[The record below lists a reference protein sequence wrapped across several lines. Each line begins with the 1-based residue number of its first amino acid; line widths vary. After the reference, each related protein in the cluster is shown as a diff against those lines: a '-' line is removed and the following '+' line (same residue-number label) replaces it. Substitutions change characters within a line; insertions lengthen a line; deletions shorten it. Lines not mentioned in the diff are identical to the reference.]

1 MMKKILILLI
11 LGLSLGSYGQEL
23 VNSGSLIQGGIDDGE
38 KLMSAYLRPIN
49 KAIVFGL
56 SDVTYTKIKKE
67 AKHKLLLSVK
77 LAYIAVPSE
86 DFTYDVS
93 KLGLQNI
100 EAKDPNNVIAQ
111 SVFGDSIKTI
121 TMVSKDTD
129 LLGRHLFEFE
139 TPAGGGSSALPL
151 PYLGATMRMK
161 YTNLSVNFI
170 PYVKVPTSDMSVGM
184 LGFSVQQDMSMFVKK
199 LRETPLGFSLQ
210 ASASALYGNAPLD
223 VKPDGVTVPVTLT
236 GSTSGPYDTQEV
248 NIFYTSVNIGAYVD
262 YTIAEKYTI
271 FAGGG
276 TNFGTSRI
284 MVNGNYPIYT
294 ADPSGTGSV
303 VADDIADPI
312 DMSDSFSRTKFEIGA
327 RADWEKFY
335 LQLNYNLAT
344 YGGIGLNLGY
354 KML

>member
-1 MMKKILILLI
+1 MKRILL
-11 LGLSLGSYGQEL
+11 LFVLTLSLTGYSQQL

-77 LAYIAVPSE
+77 LAYVAVPSE

-93 KLGLQNI
+93 KLNLQHI
-100 EAKDPNNVIAQ
+100 EAKDPNDVIAQ

-121 TMVSKDTD
+121 TMVSKDSD
-129 LLGRHLFEFE
+129 FFGRRLFEFE

-151 PYLGATMRMK
+151 PYLGASLRMK

-170 PYVKVPTSDMSVGM
+170 PYVKVPTSDMNVGM
-184 LGFSVQQDMSMFVKK
+184 LGFSVQQDVSMFVKG
-199 LRETPLGFSLQ
+199 LRDKPFGVSLQ
-210 ASASALYGNAPLD
+210 GSASALYGNAPLS
-223 VKPDGVTVPVTLT
+223 VKPDAVTVPVTIN
-236 GSTSGPYDTQEV
+236 GSHPGPYDTQEV
-248 NIFYTSVNIGAYVD
+248 NIFYTSINVGAYVD
-262 YTIAEKYTI
+262 YTIAKKYTL
-271 FAGGG
+271 FAGAG

-294 ADPSGTGSV
+294 KDPSGTGAV
-303 VADDIADPI
+303 VADDVKDPI

-327 RADWEKFY
+327 RADWDKFF
-335 LQLNYNLAT
+335 LQLNYNVAT

>member
-1 MMKKILILLI
+1 MKKLLLLFILF
-11 LGLSLGSYGQEL
+11 LSLGSYGQKL
-23 VNSGSLIQGGIDDGE
+23 INSGSLIQGGIDDGE

-77 LAYIAVPSE
+77 LAYVAVPSD

-100 EAKDPNNVIAQ
+100 EAKDPHNVIAQ

-129 LLGRHLFEFE
+129 MFGRHLFEFE
-139 TPAGGGSSALPL
+139 TPAGGGKNALPL
-151 PYLGATMRMK
+151 PYLGASLRLK

-170 PYVKVPTSDMSVGM
+170 PYVKVPTSDMNVGM
-184 LGFSVQQDMSMFVKK
+184 LGFSAQQDISMFVKG
-199 LRETPLGFSLQ
+199 LRDKPYGISLQ
-210 ASASALYGNAPLD
+210 GSASALYGNAPLD
-223 VKPDGVTVPVTLT
+223 VQPGGVTVPVTLN
-236 GSTSGPYDTQEV
+236 GSTPGPYDTQEV
-248 NIFYTSVNIGAYVD
+248 NIFYTSINIGAYVD
-262 YTIAEKYTI
+262 YTIAKKYTI

-303 VADDIADPI
+303 VADDITDPI

-327 RADWEKFY
+327 RADWDRFY
-335 LQLNYNLAT
+335 LQLNYNVAT
-344 YGGIGLNLGY
+344 YGGVGLNLGY
-354 KML
+354 KMF